1 MKAVLVRQFGPVDE
15 AHLEE
20 LPSLVPG
27 KGEVVVNLH
36 AAEVNF
42 PDILV
47 MEGNYQK
54 KPPLPF
60 SPGKAGAGVVSAVG
74 EGVTRLSVGDRVAVQ
89 VEYGAYAEQLCTSAV
104 NCFEM
109 PAAMPFDVAAAL
121 GLVYQ
126 TAHFALV
133 ERAQMQPGDRV
144 LVLGASGGVGSAAV
158 QLAKAMGAGTVI
170 GGVKGARNAELA
182 RTAGCDETID
192 LEMDNLRDG
201 LRDAIRLATD
211 GYGVDVVIDPVGGQV
226 TDAALR
232 AMAWRGRLVV
242 IGFASGSIPTIKANY
257 LLVKNIAIT
266 GLQWSD
272 YRERF
277 PDWVERV
284 QLEIFDLW
292 STGSLT
298 PQVADSMPLAQ
309 FGDALKRLKTGSA
322 HGKIIL
328 VP

>member
-1 MKAVLVRQFGPVDE
+1 MKAVLVRNFGPIEDVRIEDV
-15 AHLEE
+15 
-20 LPSLVPG
+20 PPLVPN
-27 KGEVVVNLH
+27 KGEVVVDLQ

-47 MEGNYQK
+47 MEGKYQK

-60 SPGKAGAGVVSAVG
+60 SPGKAGAGTVSAVG
-74 EGVTRLSVGDRVAVQ
+74 EGVTRFSVGDRVAVQ
-89 VEYGAYAEQLCTSAV
+89 VEYGAYAQQLCTTAM
-104 NCFEM
+104 NCFRM
-109 PAAMPFDVAAAL
+109 PVAMPFDIAAAL

-126 TAHFALV
+126 TSHFALV
-133 ERAQMQPGDRV
+133 ERARMQPGDRV

-158 QLAKAMGAGTVI
+158 QLAKALGAATVI

-182 RTAGCDETID
+182 RVAGCDETID
-192 LEMDNLRDG
+192 LQMENLRDG
-201 LRDAIRLATD
+201 LRDAVHLATD
-211 GYGVDVVIDPVGGQV
+211 GYGVDIVIDPVGGSV
-226 TDAALR
+226 TEAALR

-242 IGFASGSIPTIKANY
+242 IGFAAGTIPTIKANY
-257 LLVKNIAIT
+257 LLVKNISVS

-272 YRERF
+272 YRERS
-277 PDWVERV
+277 PEWIERV

-292 STGSLT
+292 SRGLLV
-298 PQVADSMPLAQ
+298 PQVADNMPLAR
-309 FGDALKRLKTGSA
+309 FSEALERLKTGSA

>member
-1 MKAVLVRQFGPVDE
+1 MKAVLVRNFGPIENVRIEDV
-15 AHLEE
+15 
-20 LPSLVPG
+20 PPLVPNE
-27 KGEVVVNLH
+27 GEVVVDLQ

-47 MEGNYQK
+47 MEGKYQK

-60 SPGKAGAGVVSAVG
+60 SPGKSGAGTVSAVG
-74 EGVTRLSVGDRVAVQ
+74 EGVTQFSVGDRVAVQ
-89 VEYGAYAEQLCTSAV
+89 VEYGAYAQQLCTTAM
-104 NCFEM
+104 NCFRM
-109 PAAMPFDVAAAL
+109 PVAMPFDIAAAL

-126 TAHFALV
+126 TSHFALV
-133 ERAQMQPGDRV
+133 ERARMQPGDRV

-158 QLAKAMGAGTVI
+158 QLAKALGAATVI
-170 GGVKGARNAELA
+170 GGVKGSRNAELA
-182 RTAGCDETID
+182 RVAGCDETID
-192 LEMDNLRDG
+192 LQMENLRDG
-201 LRDAIRLATD
+201 LRDAVRLATD
-211 GYGVDVVIDPVGGQV
+211 GYGVDVVIDPVGGAV

-242 IGFASGSIPTIKANY
+242 IGFAAGSIPTIKANY

-272 YRERF
+272 YRERA

-284 QLEIFDLW
+284 QSEIFDLW
-292 STGSLT
+292 STGRLA
-298 PQVADSMPLAQ
+298 PQIADSMPLAQ
-309 FGDALKRLKTGSA
+309 FAEALNRLKSGSA